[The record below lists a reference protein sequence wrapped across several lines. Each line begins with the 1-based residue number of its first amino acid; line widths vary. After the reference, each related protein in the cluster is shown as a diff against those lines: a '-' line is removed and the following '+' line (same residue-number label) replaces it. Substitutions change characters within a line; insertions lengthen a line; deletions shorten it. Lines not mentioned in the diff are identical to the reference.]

1 MWICKYEVADG
12 DVEVTVDPSVKE
24 LRPWF
29 LCGVVRGVDID
40 DEFLRS
46 MMELQEKLHITIGRK
61 RSKLA
66 IGIHDLNKVEPPFVY
81 KLADPHSVRF
91 VPLAMD
97 EEMDLAEILER
108 NEKGRAYAHLL
119 DGFDRYPVILDRNG
133 SVLSFPPII
142 NGVLTT
148 VTVGRHDLFID
159 VTGNDRKAVKG
170 ALDIV
175 ATALAE
181 RGGRIETVIMHDG
194 DETFRSPD
202 LTPTKRKFSASA
214 CDRFLGT
221 TLGPEGMVECLRR
234 MGMDAVADGDEIEV
248 TIPSVRLDIMHD
260 VDIYEDVATGYG
272 FERFGGTYKLDQT
285 SGALSPLTTFSD
297 NLRDVMVGL
306 GFSEVTTLT
315 LSNQN
320 DEFGISGLPE
330 VDVVRILNPITED
343 HTCLR
348 PYLMPSLIRILRHN
362 KHRDLPQRIF
372 EIGNVVRDNHT
383 QPRLCAMATASKTSF
398 TEIKS
403 LTESVLR
410 EMGLAYTIGP
420 CDLATFVPGR
430 GARIMLDGKEIG
442 IFGEMAPAVVV
453 AYEITHPV
461 IFMELELE
469 PIVAMKRDTLF

>member
-1 MWICKYEVADG
+1 M
-12 DVEVTVDPSVKE
+12 
-24 LRPWF
+24 
-29 LCGVVRGVDID
+29 
-40 DEFLRS
+40 
-46 MMELQEKLHITIGRK
+46 
-61 RSKLA
+61 
-66 IGIHDLNKVEPPFVY
+66 
-81 KLADPHSVRF
+81 
-91 VPLAMD
+91 
-97 EEMDLAEILER
+97 
-108 NEKGRAYAHLL
+108 
-119 DGFDRYPVILDRNG
+119 
-133 SVLSFPPII
+133 
-142 NGVLTT
+142 
-148 VTVGRHDLFID
+148 
-159 VTGNDRKAVKG
+159 
-170 ALDIV
+170 
-175 ATALAE
+175 
-181 RGGRIETVIMHDG
+181 
-194 DETFRSPD
+194 
-202 LTPTKRKFSASA
+202 
-214 CDRFLGT
+214 
-221 TLGPEGMVECLRR
+221 
-234 MGMDAVADGDEIEV
+234 
-248 TIPSVRLDIMHD
+248 
-260 VDIYEDVATGYG
+260 
-272 FERFGGTYKLDQT
+272 
-285 SGALSPLTTFSD
+285 
-297 NLRDVMVGL
+297 MVGL

-410 EMGLAYTIGP
+410 EMGLAYTIEP